1 MIKIENQTANKN
13 PLCEQQW
20 SCCLMSGG
28 KVSKHPCPL
37 GSTGIPHWERSMQN
51 YVPCSD
57 FTRSSWKCE
66 VCSPTA
72 SVYSPAR
79 WVNAFVTH
87 FENLGYKDAFKKIA
101 GFGRILERQAGIILK
116 RSWPEPVPYPFQLT
130 LRESPPYCSGSGP
143 SYSPDTEG
151 PDKNIR
157 GFAIIPAVRLD
168 LVTLLI
174 PQHLFDLVVSSFRAG
189 RSFRGG
195 CRVEP
200 YLQVITTKPN
210 LTNNIKT
217 MQK

>member
-1 MIKIENQTANKN
+1 MCVWSKQRKNPILPKQDTSLHSYFPPKEMIKIENQTANKN

-37 GSTGIPHWERSMQN
+37 GSTGIPHGERSMQN

-130 LRESPPYCSGSGP
+130 LRESPLIAQDRVPAIHPILRDQTRISEALPLYLLSGW
-143 SYSPDTEG
+143 
-151 PDKNIR
+151 
-157 GFAIIPAVRLD
+157 
-168 LVTLLI
+168 TL
-174 PQHLFDLVVSSFRAG
+174 
-189 RSFRGG
+189 
-195 CRVEP
+195 
-200 YLQVITTKPN
+200 
-210 LTNNIKT
+210 
-217 MQK
+217 